1 MFVEDTA
8 PFFSDFAVDATLD
21 GVPVRG
27 IFDADHV
34 VAEIGSSGMAAC
46 APAFILPSTDVPAA
60 FSGLQIVLSSNAT
73 VWRIAEHHPDG
84 TGLSTLLL
92 ERAA

>member
-8 PFFSDFAVDATLD
+8 PFFADFAVGATLD
-21 GVPVRG
+21 GVAVRG

-34 VAEIGSSGMAAC
+34 VAEVGGSGMAAC
-46 APAFILPSTDVPAA
+46 APAFTLPSAAVPDG
-60 FSGLQIVLSSNAT
+60 FSGLPLALADGT
-73 VWRIAEHHPDG
+73 LWRIAEHHPDG

-92 ERAA
+92 ERTA

>member
-1 MFVEDTA
+1 MFAEDTA

-21 GVPVRG
+21 GVAVRG

-34 VAEIGSSGMAAC
+34 VAEVGGSGMAAC
-46 APAFILPSTDVPAA
+46 APAFMLSSIFVPAS
-60 FSGLQIVLSSNAT
+60 FSGLQLALPDGT
-73 VWRIAEHHPDG
+73 LWRIAEHHPDG